1 MLSNLVKA
9 GFSVAVIYGAIYP
22 VLNSPAPLELKD
34 ITPVVEAKKVEVK
47 KPKQAEKP
55 VIVNV
60 NLPDFSKY
68 RDVKEKKRAFFAF
81 LRPFVEQINTEIEA
95 QRLLVKNLDLQT
107 SSQENRDEFQ
117 RLLKAY
123 KVEASQSITVDNI
136 GPLKQELLKRLDIIP
151 VELVLMQAANESAW
165 GTSRFALQA
174 NNLFGQW
181 CFRKGCGIVPKGR
194 PEGETYEVRKFN
206 SPKQSIRGYFFNI
219 NAGYA
224 YEELRTLRAT
234 LRAMNEEIDPYVIA
248 EGLIPYST
256 RREAYVDEIQNMIR
270 INKKYI

>member
-1 MLSNLVKA
+1 MLSDLVKA
-9 GFSVAVIYGAIYP
+9 GFSVAVIYAAIYP
-22 VLNSPAPLELKD
+22 VLNPPAPLELKD
-34 ITPVVEAKKVEVK
+34 STPVVEAKKLEVK

-55 VIVNV
+55 VVVNV
-60 NLPDFSKY
+60 DLPDFSKY

>member
-9 GFSVAVIYGAIYP
+9 GFSVAVIYAAIYP
-22 VLNSPAPLELKD
+22 VLNPPAPLELKD
-34 ITPVVEAKKVEVK
+34 NTSVVEAKKVEVK

-60 NLPDFSKY
+60 DLPDFSKY

-107 SSQENRDEFQ
+107 SSQEHRDEFQ

-194 PEGETYEVRKFN
+194 PEGETYEVRKFK

>member
-107 SSQENRDEFQ
+107 SSQEHRDEFQ

-123 KVEASQSITVDNI
+123 KVEVSQSINVDNI